1 MALKVSK
8 SNEWLRYNLIY
19 LPIGLITGLMV
30 FLIRSAFTDSWHI
43 KSLFYSLVFGTCI
56 SLSIT
61 NSLLLALKYFLNWEK
76 PFWNTFL
83 VYFFICGIGMIV
95 GIELAYLIL
104 HFIYGF
110 NSTFPHWND
119 YLYNLIIV
127 LGICSVLYAANYGK
141 AKQETALKEKE
152 LDLLKLKQL
161 KTQVELDALQ
171 AKINPHFLYNALNSI
186 AALIKEDPDQA
197 ETMTIKLAK
206 LFRYSINSNH
216 ENLITLREELEIVD
230 NYLQIEKIRFG
241 NRITFIFE
249 VEDAVLHYK
258 VPRFL
263 LQPMVENAIKHGLKD
278 CVSGGLL
285 TLKIS
290 EHQGGLKIAL
300 EDNGIPFPEELHI
313 GYGLQSTY
321 DKLTLLYGDEASI
334 QLVNHPTK
342 EICILIPIKQ

>member
-1 MALKVSK
+1 MANLTLTSNRWLKLNV
-8 SNEWLRYNLIY
+8 LLFF
-19 LPIGLITGLMV
+19 TGL
-30 FLIRSAFTDSWHI
+30 FLACIIFIVRSIIISEWQLR
-43 KSLFYSLVFGTCI
+43 SLFIGAVFSSAIC
-56 SLSIT
+56 LSIT
-61 NSLLLALKYFLNWEK
+61 NSYLIGERYMLDWQNRPWLSFALYFL
-76 PFWNTFL
+76 L
-83 VYFFICGIGMIV
+83 CSMGMIV
-95 GIELAYLIL
+95 GLELAHLLLYLLYDFPI
-104 HFIYGF
+104 G
-110 NSTFPHWND
+110 FPHWNE
-119 YLYNLIIV
+119 YLYNTIIV
-127 LGICSVLYAANYGK
+127 LVLCCLIYLYHYRK
-141 AKQETALKEKE
+141 AQEKAMLQEKE

-186 AALIKEDPDQA
+186 ATLIKEDPDQA
-197 ETMTIKLAK
+197 ETMTIKLSK
-206 LFRYSINSNH
+206 LFRYSINSNQ
-216 ENLITLREELEIVD
+216 ENLIPLREELDIVD

-241 NRITFIFE
+241 NRIKFTFE
-249 VEDAVLHYK
+249 VQDAVLHYK

-278 CVSGGLL
+278 CVTGGLL
-285 TLKIS
+285 TLKIL
-290 EHQGGLKIAL
+290 EHQKGLKIAL